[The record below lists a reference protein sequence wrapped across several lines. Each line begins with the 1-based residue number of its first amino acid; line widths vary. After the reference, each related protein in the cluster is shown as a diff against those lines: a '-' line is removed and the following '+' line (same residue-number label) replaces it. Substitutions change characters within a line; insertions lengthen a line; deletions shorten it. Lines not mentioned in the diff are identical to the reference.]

1 MADRGEG
8 AWVCCL
14 AAEAVHS
21 WLSLSSNPLTVSV
34 TILDPARG
42 KVKKKK
48 KKAQGQRE
56 EQEEEVGKGEGGV
69 MSCLWPERR
78 EEPRDMTDYR
88 QGQSSRPMP
97 RPQLSVMGAGRGMWG
112 TERGANK
119 KGMSW

>member
-42 KVKKKK
+42 KVKKKHRDK
-48 KKAQGQRE
+48 ERNRRKRWGR
-56 EQEEEVGKGEGGV
+56 GEGGV